1 MEDVWWKSPLP
12 GLAYYS
18 QPTRPPYGDNA
29 LIKQENRYE
38 LINHHFEYFPKEYLD
53 KLGGNYTYTIE

>member
-1 MEDVWWKSPLP
+1 MP